1 MKCRTILIAAT
12 PEPLPIYAV
21 DRTAHLHRVKPMT
34 SRTRAQFERAFRRV
48 LQGAGVIKPDPLPR
62 RWPCIWDVKQST
74 LAELHEQRPLAPRSW
89 SVFPFKRNERY
100 PMFMDGRR
108 ADMTR

>member
-1 MKCRTILIAAT
+1 MSNNPDSRYK

-21 DRTAHLHRVKPMT
+21 DRTAHLHGVKPTT

-74 LAELHEQRPLAPRSW
+74 LAELHEQRPLAPRF
-89 SVFPFKRNERY
+89 VVRVPLQEERALSHVH
-100 PMFMDGRR
+100 GLKEG
-108 ADMTR
+108 

>member
-1 MKCRTILIAAT
+1 M
-12 PEPLPIYAV
+12 P
-21 DRTAHLHRVKPMT
+21 DMT

-100 PMFMDGRR
+100 RLPALADQFVNLDPSGDGAPTAPTAIVSRPSPHY
-108 ADMTR
+108 AQQAG